1 MGEEL
6 KETRKEIEKKGAKW
20 RAEETSVSNLPT
32 EERRKRLGLNPTD
45 EELEALK
52 KKGSGCKKGGK

>member
-1 MGEEL
+1 VSGEL
-6 KETRKEIEKKGAKW
+6 KETREEIEKKGAKW
-20 RAEETSVSNLPT
+20 RAEETSLSKLPP